1 MPGPVPNRSEDL
13 SRERDANRGDRA
25 PITQGEAR
33 KVTIPNADRDWHP
46 IARRLWNSLK
56 SSGQCDFYQD
66 SDWAYAWHV
75 MEELSLYKKAGKRS
89 SMMFQALD
97 SAMTKLLV
105 TEGDRRR
112 ARIEL
117 QAPEEEKPSAAVLA
131 LADYRQDLEASASTD
146 DDDDE
151 DFEL

>member
-25 PITQGEAR
+25 PITHGEA
-33 KVTIPNADRDWHP
+33 KPVKIPLAGRDWHP
-46 IARRLWNSLK
+46 IAKRLWDSLK
-56 SSGQCDFYQD
+56 ASGQADYYQQ
-66 SDWAYAWHV
+66 SDWAYAFHV
-75 MEELSLYKKAGKRS
+75 MEELSLYKKSAKRS
-89 SMMFQALD
+89 SMMFGALD
-97 SAMTKLLV
+97 AALTKLLV

-131 LADYRQDLEASASTD
+131 LADYRQDLEASASPD

-151 DFEL
+151 DFDL